1 VHTIR
6 FDIAGVRRD
15 TIQPVGI
22 NLSRDGKLGF
32 VALGPANR
40 VAVIDQKSFAVVK
53 YLLVGQRVW
62 HMDFSPD
69 QKFLYTANGV
79 SNDMSVIEVAALKV
93 TKSVPVGG
101 LPWAVL
107 AVP

>member
-1 VHTIR
+1 V
-6 FDIAGVRRD
+6 
-15 TIQPVGI
+15 QPVGI

-40 VAVIDQKSFAVVK
+40 VAVLDQKTGDLIK
-53 YLLVGQRVW
+53 LLLVGQRGW

-69 QKFLYTANGV
+69 QMLLFTANGV
-79 SNDMSVIEVAALKV
+79 SNDMSVIDLADLKV
-93 TKSVPVGG
+93 TKSVPVGHS
-101 LPWAVL
+101 PWAVL